1 MATIQKVKQLKDDA
15 ILSIKVNKSYY
26 LMVKASLLTMLTEIN
41 SDKDSDLTKFMKSL
55 VTKGYNEL
63 DSKEKVFYTLTL
75 LVGEIE
81 KQAQDTDA
89 FIEKEIDLEQY
100 IKESKEDA
108 KDSNED

>member
-1 MATIQKVKQLKDDA
+1 MATTQKVKQIKDDA

-41 SDKDSDLTKFMKSL
+41 DDKSSDLTKFMKSL

-63 DSKEKVFYTLTL
+63 DAKEKVFYTLTL

-81 KQAQDTDA
+81 KQAQDADA
-89 FIEKEIDLEQY
+89 FIEKEIDIEKY
-100 IKESKEDA
+100 IKSSEKDV